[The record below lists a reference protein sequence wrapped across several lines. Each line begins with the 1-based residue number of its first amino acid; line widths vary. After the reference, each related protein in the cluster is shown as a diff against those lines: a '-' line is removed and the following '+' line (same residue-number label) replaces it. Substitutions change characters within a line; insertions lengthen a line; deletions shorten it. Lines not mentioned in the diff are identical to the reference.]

1 MKQISFSY
9 LANPLIS
16 AAENLSFNLL
26 KLITEFNKKII
37 KNPLKIVTY
46 RNEYEKKVKKLAQ
59 QFTNNWQGW
68 ADKEL
73 PKAYILGIK
82 GAEKQLTSL
91 GKSIDNIE
99 EIYNGTFLLK
109 EFPPPP
115 GIPPIPG
122 QVSMLFADYA
132 NHQTFFGVFR
142 QSAYYSLSAQEIQ
155 IMRTSQD
162 IYRNIAVMAAE
173 NNFNELDILTRQAF
187 SQDML
192 DKFANKGIQ
201 TITYRNGAVH
211 TIDNYCEMLGRT
223 LIGRCAL
230 QANLNRMLESDYDLG
245 IVSSHFRACDL
256 CVPYEGV
263 TLSIDGKDH
272 RYESLDSAMLQG
284 LFHCNCLH
292 DISPFFEGL
301 SIESMP
307 AESMPAVDP
316 AEQELINEFGYDEAQ
331 KIAYQAQ
338 EKQRYIERQIRKWK
352 RRDSVSLDNKT
363 KQYTSGKI
371 KEWQKTQREHIKD
384 NQFLV
389 RQYDR
394 EQIRRAH

>member
-1 MKQISFSY
+1 MKQTNFSY

-46 RNEYEKKVKKLAQ
+46 RTEYEKKVRKLAQ
-59 QFTNNWQGW
+59 QFTKDWQGW
-68 ADKEL
+68 TDKEL
-73 PKAYILGIK
+73 PKAYIFGIK

-91 GKSIDNIE
+91 SKSIDQVE
-99 EIYNGTFLLK
+99 ELHNGTFLLK

-122 QVSMLFADYA
+122 QVNMLFADYA

-155 IMRTSQD
+155 IMRTAQD

-173 NNFNELDILTRQAF
+173 NNFNELDIFTRQAF

-201 TITYRNGAVH
+201 TITYKNGAVH

-223 LIGRCAL
+223 LTGRCAL
-230 QANLNRMLESDYDLG
+230 QANLNRMLESGYDLG

-256 CVPYEGV
+256 CIPYEGV
-263 TLSIDGKDH
+263 TLSIDGKNG

-301 SIESMP
+301 SIESIP
-307 AESMPAVDP
+307 SVDP
-316 AEQELINEFGYDEAQ
+316 VEQELINEFGYEEAQ

-352 RRDSVSLDNKT
+352 RRDEVSLDNKT
-363 KQYTSGKI
+363 KNYTSGKVR
-371 KEWQKTQREHIKD
+371 EWQKTQREHIKE

-389 RQYDR
+389 REYDR
-394 EQIRRAH
+394 EQIGQAH